1 MMLEHVFFAVLLPSY
16 PLNVIENI
24 PHQVIQAQAYEYLN
38 PHECIE
44 LNVKYIN
51 VLNQEHSYNRV
62 DNFTNRIFALNSLA
76 SCQLLTNQLEEA
88 EENIKIAEQ
97 LNIQYGSK
105 ETKIVTGFNKNKIQ
119 LIHDKDKI
127 KNLDYPV
134 HIKSH
139 TKNKRNFNLIILYEI
154 AKNIHNKD
162 YLKAIQLL
170 NQQLEVENYQN
181 LSEDHKFAVQIYS
194 YELHNTL
201 RDYTKAQEHLN
212 QALLI
217 LKDYQNVFLNAWLR
231 NILAERYFNESNY
244 AKATYNQEIAISI
257 WKNFPKEK
265 LNYIT
270 SLVNLIKIQMQANN
284 KDFAYMLLNQVYMQI
299 YGIKDTKKI
308 ITIKSQLANY
318 FNQFND
324 FNIVK
329 SLLDDVINKT
339 HITPNSSISEIENY
353 VKNILYLSYANIG
366 LDNFIVAQNQL
377 DSITN
382 YIKQLGQ
389 DIQNQYYK
397 QYALLEYKT
406 KNYHRAYNYLSK
418 TNPIIQP
425 TKTNQ
430 YVYDTELESIIVNK
444 TKTTTD
450 KSLLTQLKENYQFKK
465 INDEYSYMLYLIA
478 IVLFLIIILIAFRLS
493 NNNKKLNY
501 IINQLMDKNTQI
513 PSHINSASDF
523 YTYIVS
529 IVMKYNEQ
537 KNVEEKYPNNF
548 IEEKE
553 IYAIHIP
560 AFSNLAIK
568 KGNEYKNRIA
578 RMFIDKLNYNFN
590 ANMQFFKIND
600 ELFTLITN
608 QNGDFSTK
616 DSSNHIITTI
626 ESILAE
632 LRIPGLISVGSI
644 PYPFLNRTPYQLQ
657 VKKIY
662 ELLLLAIFGASELS
676 KSYNQSVWLRFRATS
691 NENSLLYN
699 ELTRKNIVQAIKD
712 NEIIVSSSH
721 DCHNLDWEA
730 ITGISLKDDNN

>member
-1 MMLEHVFFAVLLPSY
+1 MLEHVFFAVLLPSY

-38 PHECIE
+38 PHECID
-44 LNVKYIN
+44 LNLKYMDT
-51 VLNQEHSYNRV
+51 LNQELPYNRV

-76 SCQLLTNQLEEA
+76 SCQLLTNQLKEA
-88 EENIKIAEQ
+88 EENITIADQ
-97 LNIQYGSK
+97 LNEQYGNK

-119 LIHDKDKI
+119 LIVDNKKI
-127 KNLDYPV
+127 KNLEFPV
-134 HIKSH
+134 HINSS

-162 YLKAIQLL
+162 YLKAHMLI
-170 NQQLEVENYQN
+170 NQQLEDENYKN
-181 LSEDHKFAVQIYS
+181 LSEEHKFAIQMYS

-201 RDYTKAQEHLN
+201 RDTTKGQAHLN
-212 QALLI
+212 QALAI
-217 LKDYQNVFLNAWLR
+217 LNDHKNIFLNAWLR
-231 NILAERYFNESNY
+231 NILAERYFNELNY

-257 WKNFPKEK
+257 WKKYPKEQ
-265 LNYIT
+265 LNYIS
-270 SLVNLIKIQMQANN
+270 SLVNLIKIQIHANN
-284 KDFAYMLLNQVYMQI
+284 KDFAYMLLNRVYMQLSE
-299 YGIKDTKKI
+299 IKETNKI
-308 ITIKSQLANY
+308 ITIKGQLANY

-324 FNIVK
+324 FKIAK
-329 SLLDDVINKT
+329 SLLEDVISKT
-339 HITPNSSISEIENY
+339 HITKSSTIAEIENY
-353 VKNILYLSYANIG
+353 VRNILYLSYANIG
-366 LDNFIVAQNQL
+366 LDNYIAAQTQL
-377 DSITN
+377 DSIAN
-382 YIKQLGQ
+382 YIKQLNQ
-389 DIQNQYYK
+389 DVQNQYFK

-406 KNYHRAYNYLSK
+406 KNYHRAYNHLSK
-418 TNPIIQP
+418 IKPIIQP
-425 TKTNQ
+425 NNTTQ
-430 YVYDTELESIIVNK
+430 YVYDSVADNIVISR

-450 KSLLTQLKENYQFKK
+450 QNLLTKLKEKYQLKN
-465 INDEYSYMLYLIA
+465 INEYSYMLYLTA
-478 IVLFLIIILIAFRLS
+478 IVLFLIIVLISFRLS

-501 IINQLMDKNTQI
+501 IINQLMDKNSQI

-537 KNVEEKYPNNF
+537 KNDEKKYPNNL

-590 ANMQFFKIND
+590 ASMKFFKIND

-608 QNGDFSTK
+608 QNGDFTTK
-616 DSSNHIITTI
+616 DSSNHIIATI

-632 LRIPGLISVGSI
+632 LRIQGLISVGSI

-662 ELLLLAIFGASELS
+662 ELLLLAILGASELS
-676 KSYNQSVWLRFRATS
+676 KINNKSVWLRFRATS
-691 NENSLLYN
+691 NENNLLYN
-699 ELTRKNIVQAIKD
+699 ELTRKNIIQAIKD

-730 ITGISLKDDNN
+730 ITGISLKDSQNK

>member
-1 MMLEHVFFAVLLPSY
+1 
-16 PLNVIENI
+16 
-24 PHQVIQAQAYEYLN
+24 
-38 PHECIE
+38 
-44 LNVKYIN
+44 
-51 VLNQEHSYNRV
+51 
-62 DNFTNRIFALNSLA
+62 
-76 SCQLLTNQLEEA
+76 
-88 EENIKIAEQ
+88 
-97 LNIQYGSK
+97 
-105 ETKIVTGFNKNKIQ
+105 
-119 LIHDKDKI
+119 
-127 KNLDYPV
+127 
-134 HIKSH
+134 
-139 TKNKRNFNLIILYEI
+139 
-154 AKNIHNKD
+154 
-162 YLKAIQLL
+162 
-170 NQQLEVENYQN
+170 
-181 LSEDHKFAVQIYS
+181 
-194 YELHNTL
+194 
-201 RDYTKAQEHLN
+201 
-212 QALLI
+212 
-217 LKDYQNVFLNAWLR
+217 
-231 NILAERYFNESNY
+231 
-244 AKATYNQEIAISI
+244 
-257 WKNFPKEK
+257 
-265 LNYIT
+265 
-270 SLVNLIKIQMQANN
+270 
-284 KDFAYMLLNQVYMQI
+284 
-299 YGIKDTKKI
+299 
-308 ITIKSQLANY
+308 
-318 FNQFND
+318 
-324 FNIVK
+324 
-329 SLLDDVINKT
+329 
-339 HITPNSSISEIENY
+339 
-353 VKNILYLSYANIG
+353 
-366 LDNFIVAQNQL
+366 
-377 DSITN
+377 
-382 YIKQLGQ
+382 
-389 DIQNQYYK
+389 
-397 QYALLEYKT
+397 
-406 KNYHRAYNYLSK
+406 
-418 TNPIIQP
+418 
-425 TKTNQ
+425 
-430 YVYDTELESIIVNK
+430 
-444 TKTTTD
+444 
-450 KSLLTQLKENYQFKK
+450 
-465 INDEYSYMLYLIA
+465 
-478 IVLFLIIILIAFRLS
+478 
-493 NNNKKLNY
+493 
-501 IINQLMDKNTQI
+501 MDKNTQI